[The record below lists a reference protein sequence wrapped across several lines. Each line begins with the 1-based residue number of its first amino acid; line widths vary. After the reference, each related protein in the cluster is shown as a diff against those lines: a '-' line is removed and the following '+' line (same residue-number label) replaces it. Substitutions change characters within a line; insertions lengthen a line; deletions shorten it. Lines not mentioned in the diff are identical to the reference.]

1 MQNDWV
7 VIFTTAK
14 QYEVELVHGMLLE
27 NEIESII
34 VNKQDSSYFFGEC
47 ELLVQRE
54 DILLAKTLIQ
64 NLDL

>member
-7 VIFTTAK
+7 VIFTATK

-34 VNKQDSSYFFGEC
+34 VNKQDSSYLFGEC
-47 ELLVQRE
+47 ELLVQRD
-54 DILLAKTLIQ
+54 DILMAKTLIQ